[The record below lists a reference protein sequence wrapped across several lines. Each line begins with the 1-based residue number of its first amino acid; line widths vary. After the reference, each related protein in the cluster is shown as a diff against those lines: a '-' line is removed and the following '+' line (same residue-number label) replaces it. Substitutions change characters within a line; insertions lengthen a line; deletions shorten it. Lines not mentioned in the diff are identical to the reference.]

1 MEIELSRIF
10 ILFFDFIV
18 VDDWEGVMIINFCK
32 LNFNREIKGFCKIRN
47 EFILYVLKLI
57 RK

>member
-32 LNFNREIKGFCKIRN
+32 LNLSRGIKGLCKK
-47 EFILYVLKLI
+47 FK
-57 RK
+57 

>member
-32 LNFNREIKGFCKIRN
+32 LNLSREIKGFCKNRI